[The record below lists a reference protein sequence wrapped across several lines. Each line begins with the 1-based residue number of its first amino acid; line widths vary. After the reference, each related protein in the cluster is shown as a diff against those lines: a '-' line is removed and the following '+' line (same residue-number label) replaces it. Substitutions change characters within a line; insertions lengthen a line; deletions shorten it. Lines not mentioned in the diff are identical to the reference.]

1 LQAGATF
8 GELFPMPKAPANAHP
23 VLKTAEEAYA
33 YFLKE
38 ALALDPREVITARI
52 DPALAG
58 HNFRSAATAIEA
70 VWDRVTKVLVAPD
83 PTIVALALP
92 LSLALEKAD
101 REAFDLASD
110 GKIASKLTRVYEVRT
125 LLFAAADLGKAFGI
139 VDAATVKRIRAGKGP
154 VDATQDLADLVPLF
168 PAAVRAK
175 IPMVDEALLAE
186 ASALHAELYPLF
198 KPTGAKSAKSL
209 SDAKDLRNR
218 FFTLV
223 AQRHETLW
231 MYGACVWGRE
241 VDDHVSTLGAHQR
254 SSAASTPAEPPK
266 FSDPALRRDE
276 TKE

>member
-1 LQAGATF
+1 
-8 GELFPMPKAPANAHP
+8 MPKAPANAQP

-33 YFLKE
+33 HFLKE
-38 ALALDPREVITARI
+38 ALALDPREVVTARI

-58 HNFRSAATAIEA
+58 HNFRAAATAIEA
-70 VWDRVTKVLVAPD
+70 VWDRVTKVFVAPD
-83 PTIVALALP
+83 PTIVPLALP

-101 REAFDLASD
+101 REAFDVASD

-125 LLFAAADLGKAFGI
+125 LLFAAAELGKAFGI

-198 KPTGAKSAKSL
+198 KPTGAKAAKSL

-231 MYGACVWGRE
+231 MYGAGVWGRD
-241 VDDHVSTLGAHQR
+241 VDEHVSTLGAHQR
-254 SSAASTPAEPPK
+254 PAAATSPAEPPK
-266 FSDPALRRDE
+266 
-276 TKE
+276 